1 MRRVLKWTAIGLV
14 AILAIAF
21 GVGCYF
27 MDGPKGLYG
36 FLRYARPQ
44 WHDTRLRI
52 GDAAPDATLY
62 SLDGHSTFHIRD
74 HIGARPLVLI
84 FGSYT

>member
-1 MRRVLKWTAIGLV
+1 MRHILKWTAIAVV

-27 MDGPKGLYG
+27 MGGPKDLYG

-44 WHDTRLRI
+44 WHEGSVDV
-52 GDAAPDATLY
+52 GQQAPDALLY
-62 SLDGHSTFHIRD
+62 AIDGPSTFHIRD
-74 HIGARPLVLI
+74 RIGARPLVLI

>member
-74 HIGARPLVLI
+74 HIGARPLILI